1 VSVAE
6 LLEGKRVCVCGG
18 SGGVGKTT
26 TSAAI
31 ALGMAARGAK
41 VAVVTIDPAKRLANA
56 LGLEELQNEPCRVEP
71 ERLSAAGLEIRGELW
86 AMMLDPKRTFDELIE
101 RIAPTPQRAAEI
113 KANRVYG
120 ELSTAVSGSQEFTAI
135 AKLYDLDLAGEFDLL
150 VLDTPPSRNAMDFL
164 DAPGRLT
171 SFLEG
176 RALKAFLRPTGIG
189 MRVLGRGTAP
199 LLAGLRR
206 ITGVDLLND
215 LATFFQLLGGM
226 TEDFRLRAAQVEK
239 MLKSSS
245 TAFVLVT
252 TAQSG
257 PIEEAIWFRRTLE
270 QSGLPFAGV
279 VVNRMHHDMLGDQEP
294 DDVGELLADELG
306 SELASRVA
314 ENLHDYHVLARR
326 DEHNVVRLESE
337 LGGGPLLLVPYLD
350 DDVHDI
356 EGLLR
361 MHSYLFA
368 SQSERQR
375 MIAKVVA

>member
-1 VSVAE
+1 
-6 LLEGKRVCVCGG
+6 
-18 SGGVGKTT
+18 
-26 TSAAI
+26 
-31 ALGMAARGAK
+31 
-41 VAVVTIDPAKRLANA
+41 
-56 LGLEELQNEPCRVEP
+56 
-71 ERLSAAGLEIRGELW
+71 
-86 AMMLDPKRTFDELIE
+86 
-101 RIAPTPQRAAEI
+101 
-113 KANRVYG
+113 
-120 ELSTAVSGSQEFTAI
+120 
-135 AKLYDLDLAGEFDLL
+135 
-150 VLDTPPSRNAMDFL
+150 
-164 DAPGRLT
+164 
-171 SFLEG
+171 
-176 RALKAFLRPTGIG
+176 
-189 MRVLGRGTAP
+189 
-199 LLAGLRR
+199 
-206 ITGVDLLND
+206 
-215 LATFFQLLGGM
+215 
-226 TEDFRLRAAQVEK
+226 
-239 MLKSSS
+239 MLKSTS

-361 MHSYLFA
+361 MHRYLFA